1 MFTKHHHNQQ
11 HKNMFSC
18 YTKFA
23 MELST
28 TPDTY
33 VPKMDTESK
42 TYKDQYVFNFENGI
56 VCPCTPIKTFYRR
69 DSFHT
74 HWKSARHR
82 KWLVYLNENAHN
94 YYRETQEQQTTIK
107 TQQQL
112 LTEMETQLKQKDVII
127 RYLESQLRTSSGLDM
142 TGLD

>member
-1 MFTKHHHNQQ
+1 
-11 HKNMFSC
+11 
-18 YTKFA
+18 
-23 MELST
+23 
-28 TPDTY
+28 
-33 VPKMDTESK
+33 
-42 TYKDQYVFNFENGI
+42 
-56 VCPCTPIKTFYRR
+56 
-69 DSFHT
+69 
-74 HWKSARHR
+74 
-82 KWLVYLNENAHN
+82 VYLNENAHN

>member
-1 MFTKHHHNQQ
+1 M
-11 HKNMFSC
+11 
-18 YTKFA
+18 
-23 MELST
+23 
-28 TPDTY
+28 
-33 VPKMDTESK
+33 
-42 TYKDQYVFNFENGI
+42 
-56 VCPCTPIKTFYRR
+56 KTFYRR

-127 RYLESQLRTSSGLDM
+127 HYLESQLRLSSGLDM